1 MGVLCD
7 IGAGMY
13 GGCRTEGTGH
23 GCATLERAG
32 GTAGVDAGFG
42 GRFSNESCRIT
53 AAQSSSSSR
62 SRLRLR
68 RSMRETCTCET

>member
-32 GTAGVDAGFG
+32 GARQAWTRGLGDDSPTRAADNG
-42 GRFSNESCRIT
+42 GSVIQQFS
-53 AAQSSSSSR
+53 
-62 SRLRLR
+62 
-68 RSMRETCTCET
+68 

>member
-13 GGCRTEGTGH
+13 GGMQNRGHRARMRDAGT
-23 GCATLERAG
+23 CG

>member
-1 MGVLCD
+1 MGCFVTL
-7 IGAGMY
+7 AR
-13 GGCRTEGTGH
+13 GCMGDAEPRAQGTD
-23 GCATLERAG
+23 ARRWNVRG

>member
-7 IGAGMY
+7 IGVGMY

-32 GTAGVDAGFG
+32 GTAGVDAGLG
-42 GRFSNESCRIT
+42 DDSPTR
-53 AAQSSSSSR
+53 AAA
-62 SRLRLR
+62 
-68 RSMRETCTCET
+68 

>member
-7 IGAGMY
+7 IGVGMY
-13 GGCRTEGTGH
+13 GGGRAGGRGR

>member
-7 IGAGMY
+7 IDVGMY
-13 GGCRTEGTGH
+13 GGCRTESTGH
-23 GCATLERAG
+23 GCATPERAG
-32 GTAGVDAGFG
+32 GPAGVDAGFG
-42 GRFSNESCRIT
+42 GRFSNESYRIT

>member
-7 IGAGMY
+7 IGVGMY
-13 GGCRTEGTGH
+13 GDAEPRAQGTD
-23 GCATLERAG
+23 ARRWNVRG